1 MLAASETAYDA
12 LRLVGAAY
20 LVWLGV
26 QSLLAARRGYEAE
39 PLAGAARSGRSPFR
53 QGLLTNLF
61 NPKIALFYTTFL
73 PQFIGPG
80 DPVLLL
86 SLAMAGVHILL
97 GIVWLSAYA
106 WLLDR
111 AVEALQGLAPSPGAR
126 RADRRSCS
134 WASGSASPRTSRGRL
149 GPAVH
154 EDVERQVGVRLARV
168 AVEVG
173 DARLG
178 EHLVVDERVA
188 GALARVA
195 PEDLVGGVGHDLRRA
210 RARHRLVAAEQVL
223 HGRGGDDRARPQ
235 AVRAD
240 AGLGLVG
247 GERRA

>member
-1 MLAASETAYDA
+1 VREPVVFLGVIALLTITPGADMAMVSRSVFMGGRRDAFATTLGIAAGCLIWALASAAGVAAVLAASETAYDA

-26 QSLLAARRGYEAE
+26 QSLLAARRGYRDE
-39 PLAGAARSGRSPFR
+39 PARGAGRAAASPFR

-111 AVEALQGLAPSPGAR
+111 AVEAFKGSRVR
-126 RADRRSCS
+126 RALD
-134 WASGSASPRTSRGRL
+134 ALTGFVLVRL
-149 GPAVH
+149 GI
-154 EDVERQVGVRLARV
+154 RV
-168 AVEVG
+168 A
-173 DARLG
+173 
-178 EHLVVDERVA
+178 
-188 GALARVA
+188 
-195 PEDLVGGVGHDLRRA
+195 
-210 RARHRLVAAEQVL
+210 
-223 HGRGGDDRARPQ
+223 
-235 AVRAD
+235 AD
-240 AGLGLVG
+240 
-247 GERRA
+247 